1 MVTEPV
7 EVTVNL
13 SSRQTWLLDR
23 KGAREVW
30 RRSALLKNENYSVE
44 IWPTEKRIIP
54 LAEQDATCRCGYI
67 FFGIFRIL

>member
-7 EVTVNL
+7 EVTANL

-44 IWPTEKRIIP
+44 IWSTEKSVIP
-54 LAEQDATCRCGYI
+54 LAEQDATFCDGYRFI
-67 FFGIFRIL
+67 GIFRIS